1 MANYQNGKIYK
12 IEALNGEE
20 GDVYIG
26 STCKQYL
33 SQRMDSHRSHFKC
46 WKEGKSNNVTSY
58 GLFDK
63 YGVDNCIIVLIEN
76 FSCNSKDEL
85 YSREAFYIKSIKCIN
100 KNIPLRTNKEYN
112 QDNKELISENS
123 KIYRKENKEKLSERK
138 KTYYGENKGL
148 ISENSKIY
156 HKENKEKL
164 SIQQKIYY
172 ENNKDKILDKFKKY
186 YQDNKDKIYEQRKKI
201 YQENKEKLSE
211 QRKKIYQKNKEQI
224 SLKGKTYYEE
234 NKHKITEKI
243 TCECGSIC
251 NRSGIL
257 KHKRSIKHIKYE
269 ESI

>member
-12 IEALNGEE
+12 IEAFNGEE

-26 STCKQYL
+26 STCKKYL
-33 SQRMDSHRSHFKC
+33 SQRMDSHRSHFKS

-100 KNIPLRTNKEYN
+100 KKIPLRTNKEYN
-112 QDNKELISENS
+112 QDNKEQISENS
-123 KIYRKENKEKLSERK
+123 KLYRKENKEKLSIQK
-138 KTYYGENKGL
+138 KTYYEENKEI

-156 HKENKEKL
+156 QKENKEKL

-172 ENNKDKILDKFKKY
+172 ENNKDKILDKFRKY
-186 YQDNKDKIYEQRKKI
+186 YEDNKDKIYEHKKQYNQDRKEKLSEQKKKI
-201 YQENKEKLSE
+201 YQENKE
-211 QRKKIYQKNKEQI
+211 QI
-224 SLKGKTYYEE
+224 SVKGKIYYEE
-234 NKHKITEKI
+234 NKHKKNEKI

-257 KHKRSIKHIKYE
+257 RHKKSVKHKEYEKSI
-269 ESI
+269 